1 MAILALALLASGLI
15 LPTPSAPPA
24 KAYGKLLSQLESK
37 DLVTLAQTQDEAIEA
52 AAQARTKKTGEPVEN
67 VRERLMAGVRNSIA
81 PQRVLDADGLARLQ
95 RVAEIVSNGNVPSGQ
110 KIDLGRTPSVLQM
123 LGALDVRLNLNPH
136 KLTDALKP
144 GKKHGLSVDAVV
156 LAIENLGD
164 PLAVM
169 KSRTRAD
176 SLLVLTEA
184 TETDG
189 RPMVVAVTLGK
200 DGQVSAINKVASVYA
215 KDGAEA
221 FMALNRKENNF
232 LYVNNEK
239 RQSLPETRR
248 LQLPLGGVAPTITS
262 DPATG
267 VGSTIRSEIFCNL
280 KSVQT

>member
-1 MAILALALLASGLI
+1 MAS
-15 LPTPSAPPA
+15 
-24 KAYGKLLSQLESK
+24 
-37 DLVTLAQTQDEAIEA
+37 
-52 AAQARTKKTGEPVEN
+52 
-67 VRERLMAGVRNSIA
+67 VRNSIA
-81 PQRVLDADGLARLQ
+81 PQRVLDADGLARLR

-123 LGALDVRLNLNPH
+123 LGALDVRLNLDPH

-189 RPMVVAVTLGK
+189 RPMVAAVTLGK
-200 DGQVSAINKVASVYA
+200 DGQVSAVNKVASVYA

-248 LQLPLGGVAPTITS
+248 LQLPLGGVSSTITS

-267 VGSTIRSEIFCNL
+267 VGSTIRSEKDLVNFEQGLDL
-280 KSVQT
+280 KRSAAPEVAPRERGYAR